1 MTQLHTLTITSAA
14 ERIRDLELSPT
25 SLLRACSDRITELDP
40 KLQAWVTI
48 DYEGALLAAA
58 NAEKE
63 IKEGHYRGPLH
74 GIPVGIKDIFFTEGI
89 ATGMGSS
96 LYSDYVPT
104 YDATT
109 IRLLK
114 QAGAIIVGKTHT
126 TEFAALAPSPTR
138 NPWNLRYTPGGS
150 SSGSAAA
157 VADCM
162 VPLAFGSQTV
172 GSTIRPASYC
182 GIVGYKP
189 SYGLIDRNG
198 MRPMADSFDT
208 VGLFARD
215 VRDVA
220 YMAALLARRPA
231 LRLENSLDTPPAV
244 GLCKTHEWQA
254 AAGDTVTAMETAAHL
269 IGEAGGEVRELTL
282 PKSFSQ
288 LADAQGLI
296 VDYEVSRSAAHELAV
311 HRDRLSDSFLERANA
326 GLATTANDYDDALS
340 VVAAAR
346 ADLNAAMDGLQVL
359 LCPSAPGQAPE
370 GLGATGDPIFNRMG
384 TALRGPC
391 LNIPGLHGSS
401 RLPVGVQLIGRMN
414 DDQGA
419 LAVGDWL
426 QQILR

>member
-1 MTQLHTLTITSAA
+1 MAAKAPNELTALEALRRIDAVTLTSEALIEACLQRIA
-14 ERIRDLELSPT
+14 EREDVGG
-25 SLLRACSDRITELDP
+25 
-40 KLQAWVTI
+40 AWQH
-48 DYEGALLAAA
+48 LAADKA
-58 NAEKE
+58 METARTTDQ
-63 IKEGHYRGPLH
+63 IPTGQPLH
-74 GIPVGIKDIFFTEGI
+74 GIPVAVKDIFDTADMPTAYGSPIYEGHQPPADASAVAFTRSAGGI
-89 ATGMGSS
+89 V
-96 LYSDYVPT
+96 L
-104 YDATT
+104 
-109 IRLLK
+109 
-114 QAGAIIVGKTHT
+114 GKTVT
-126 TEFAALAPSPTR
+126 TEFGYFHPGKTA
-138 NPWNLRYTPGGS
+138 NPHDQAHTPGGS

-198 MRPMADSFDT
+198 MRSMADSFDT

-220 YMAALLARRPA
+220 YMAALLGRRPA

-282 PKSFSQ
+282 PKSFSR

-311 HRDRLSDSFLERANA
+311 HRDRLSDSFLKRANA
-326 GLATTANDYDDALS
+326 GLATTATDFDDALS

-401 RLPVGVQLIGRMN
+401 GLPVGVQVIGRMN
-414 DDQGA
+414 DDQRA

-426 QQILR
+426 QRILR